1 MTISVTLNGEN
12 ANLTFD
18 VETTLNEH
26 RLRQLIQDAATG
38 NDQDTITIRWG
49 IDDVKAQ
56 YDTMFTDWDVEPEC
70 GPLNDDDFRQILRF
84 VSKAHDANVG
94 ISWEVIEAHID
105 SFIRNRMVSRARP
118 PVSPEERERA

>member
-18 VETTLNEH
+18 IETTLNEH

-84 VSKAHDANVG
+84 INKAHDANVG
-94 ISWEVIEAHID
+94 ISWEVVEAHID

-118 PVSPEERERA
+118 LVSPEERERA

>member
-18 VETTLNEH
+18 IETTLNEH

-84 VSKAHDANVG
+84 INKAHDANVG
-94 ISWEVIEAHID
+94 ISWEVVEAHID

>member
-18 VETTLNEH
+18 IETTLNEH

-94 ISWEVIEAHID
+94 ISWEVVEAHID
-105 SFIRNRMVSRARP
+105 SFIRNRMVSRAHP

>member
-18 VETTLNEH
+18 IETTLNEH

-84 VSKAHDANVG
+84 VNKAHDANVG

>member
-18 VETTLNEH
+18 IETTLNEY

-84 VSKAHDANVG
+84 INKAHDANVG
-94 ISWEVIEAHID
+94 ISWEVVEAHID

-118 PVSPEERERA
+118 LVSPEERERA

>member
-18 VETTLNEH
+18 IETTLNEH

-70 GPLNDDDFRQILRF
+70 GPLNDDDFRQILHF
-84 VSKAHDANVG
+84 INKAHDANVG

>member
-18 VETTLNEH
+18 IETTLNEY
-26 RLRQLIQDAATG
+26 RLRQLIRDAATG

-56 YDTMFTDWDVEPEC
+56 YDTMFTDWDTEPEC

-84 VSKAHDANVG
+84 VDKAHDANVG

>member
-84 VSKAHDANVG
+84 VNKAHDANVG

>member
-18 VETTLNEH
+18 IETTLNEH

>member
-18 VETTLNEH
+18 IETTLNEH

-84 VSKAHDANVG
+84 INKAHDANVG

>member
-18 VETTLNEH
+18 IETTLNEY
-26 RLRQLIQDAATG
+26 RLRQLIRDAATG

-56 YDTMFTDWDVEPEC
+56 YDTMFTDWDAEPEC

-84 VSKAHDANVG
+84 VDKAHDANVG

-105 SFIRNRMVSRARP
+105 SFIRNRMASRARP